1 MNHPDQTF
9 DLLSEDFAD
18 FALDEVE
25 EFEDLADRAEVS
37 IQANGQTFR
46 AKVLGFGSSY
56 KEDDHNHAPGTPP
69 VEKCSS
75 CRWADVAIMRMDEP
89 AGYTENRDYEPATR
103 TYVLATMG
111 KSVVRGE
118 KHRLKLV
125 FTTDPMK
132 VFRGLFVPT
141 RGPQSGPT
149 DKKIPFPNAVA
160 LRRAAAIDSRL
171 NTVLEENEAVVPDP
185 EPSGSYLEF

>member
-9 DLLSEDFAD
+9 DLVSEDFAD

-25 EFEDLADRAEVS
+25 EFEDLSDRTEVP
-37 IQANGQTFR
+37 IRANGQIFR

-75 CRWADVAIMRMDEP
+75 CRWADVAILRMDEP
-89 AGYTENRDYEPATR
+89 AGYTEDRDYEPATR

-111 KSVVRGE
+111 KSVVKGE
-118 KHRLKLV
+118 DHRLKLV

-141 RGPQSGPT
+141 RGKNSGPL
-149 DKKIPFPNAVA
+149 DRKIPFPNAVA
-160 LRRAAAIDSRL
+160 FRRSAVVDFKL
-171 NTVLEENEAVVPDP
+171 NKVLEENEAVVPDP